1 MAWLN
6 WFKASPKVID
16 DVFDKDSGH
25 LAKIGGW
32 IGNQDFTTEEQA
44 EMTANIAKGVQK
56 FAIDTLSE
64 NTERSKARRTIAE
77 NVINFYL
84 IVLFMA
90 GMTWV
95 VDKEWSAMWLE
106 IAMAPGL
113 ALLVIGV
120 AGFFFGV
127 HTLRGMGKAK

>member
-1 MAWLN
+1 MPWYN
-6 WFKASPKVID
+6 PASWIASNPKVID
-16 DVFDKDSGH
+16 DVFDKDNGH
-25 LAKIGGW
+25 LAKIGAW

-84 IVLFMA
+84 LILFIPSTA
-90 GMTWV
+90 
-95 VDKEWSAMWLE
+95 A
-106 IAMAPGL
+106 
-113 ALLVIGV
+113 
-120 AGFFFGV
+120 
-127 HTLRGMGKAK
+127 